1 MYVREVKDGKVVV
14 AKARTSACGSCPAK
28 NICLSNN
35 EIKLEIDWNGEDLKP
50 GDEVVVDIPEYD
62 PLKVS
67 TLVYFL
73 PLVIFAVTV
82 ITGYL
87 FRLKDWVT
95 FVLALGSVFAYYS
108 LFRFRRKDRKPPRI
122 LRKVS

>member
-28 NICLSNN
+28 NIGLSNN

-95 FVLALGSVFAYYS
+95 FVLALGSVFIYYS
-108 LFRFRRKDRKPPRI
+108 LLRFRRKDRKPPRI